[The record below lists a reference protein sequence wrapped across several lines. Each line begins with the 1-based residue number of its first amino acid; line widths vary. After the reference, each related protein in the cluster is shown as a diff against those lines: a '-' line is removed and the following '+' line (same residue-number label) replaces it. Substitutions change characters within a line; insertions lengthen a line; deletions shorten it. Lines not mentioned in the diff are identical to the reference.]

1 MTWNIHG
8 NAALYGRSHIAR
20 IAQVIGTHEPDV
32 VALQEV
38 HRGTWRSRYQDQAE
52 ELRERTGMALSFGP
66 SFARGEGSYGNAI
79 LTRGRVLHAQTHPLP
94 GSGEPRSL
102 LETLIETNGGVLTA
116 FVTHFAAGGRLGR
129 AARLRQA
136 GRVARIT
143 RRSRIPY
150 VLAGDFNST
159 PSSRELSLLA
169 KGERVVSCLAASSA
183 THRLTR
189 QCLDYIFVDR
199 RWEIEDARV
208 VDEGP
213 SDHWPILA
221 ELRWSSA
228 PEDVREVVD
237 ESESET
243 I

>member
-8 NAALYGRSHIAR
+8 NAALYGARHIAR
-20 IAQVIGTHEPDV
+20 IAEVIAAHEPDL

-38 HRGTWRSRYQDQAE
+38 HRGTWRSRYRDQAE
-52 ELRERTGMALSFGP
+52 ELRERTGLALCFGA
-66 SFARGEGSYGNAI
+66 SLMRGEGAYGNAI
-79 LTRGRVLHAQTHPLP
+79 LTRGRVLHSQTHVLP
-94 GSGEPRSL
+94 GGGEARSL
-102 LETLIETNGGVLTA
+102 LEALVEIDGGVLTA

-143 RRSRIPY
+143 RRSRIPF

-159 PSSRELSLLA
+159 PSSRELGVLA
-169 KGERVVSCLAASSA
+169 RGERVVSCLAAASA

-199 RWEIEDARV
+199 RWEIADARV

-221 ELRWSSA
+221 ELRWGHSA
-228 PEDVREVVD
+228 VGVREVVD